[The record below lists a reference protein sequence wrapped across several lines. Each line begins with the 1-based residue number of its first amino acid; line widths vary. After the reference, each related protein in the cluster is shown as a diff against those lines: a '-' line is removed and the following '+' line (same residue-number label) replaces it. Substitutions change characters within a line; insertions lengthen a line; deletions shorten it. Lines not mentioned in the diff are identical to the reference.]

1 MNSLPTYPSG
11 VEGGAMDKQ
20 FLVELLFAVGAS
32 AAGAAIA
39 TLVMVLVR

>member
-1 MNSLPTYPSG
+1 
-11 VEGGAMDKQ
+11 MDKQ